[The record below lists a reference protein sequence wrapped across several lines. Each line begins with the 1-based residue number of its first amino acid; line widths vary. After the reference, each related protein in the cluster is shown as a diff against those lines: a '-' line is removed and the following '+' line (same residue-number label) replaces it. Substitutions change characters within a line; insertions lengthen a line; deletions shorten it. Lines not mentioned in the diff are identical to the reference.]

1 MVIRERGDSL
11 NVISYT
17 LNNELW
23 INDGSLMHIKVF
35 WINISRSCQLTE
47 VHMVII
53 TWKQC

>member
-23 INDGSLMHIKVF
+23 VNDGSLM
-35 WINISRSCQLTE
+35 L
-47 VHMVII
+47 
-53 TWKQC
+53 